1 MLQIILLVTLGT
13 VAFAIFSASMSSKRL
28 RQQSEPVAL
37 PSLKPHLAR
46 LADVLE
52 VEKIAV
58 RRIPSDSVNAMAA
71 PDGGIYITQ
80 GFVNRFRRG
89 DVTPEELTSVVA
101 HELGHVALGHAKRRM
116 MQMTVQTALRQG
128 LMIVIARFIPFVG
141 PYLVGALSSL
151 ISAKLS
157 RSDEFEA
164 DAYAT
169 ALMVKAGYGHEPQA
183 EMLRKVDKW
192 SGVGGMAAPAWFAS
206 HPRAEDRVAAIE
218 NNMRKW
224 GALPS

>member
-128 LMIVIARFIPFVG
+128 LMIVI
-141 PYLVGALSSL
+141 
-151 ISAKLS
+151 
-157 RSDEFEA
+157 
-164 DAYAT
+164 
-169 ALMVKAGYGHEPQA
+169 
-183 EMLRKVDKW
+183 
-192 SGVGGMAAPAWFAS
+192 
-206 HPRAEDRVAAIE
+206 
-218 NNMRKW
+218 
-224 GALPS
+224 

>member
-1 MLQIILLVTLGT
+1 MLQIILLVTLVSVGMALFGAVT
-13 VAFAIFSASMSSKRL
+13 SSRRL
-28 RQQSEPVAL
+28 RSQSEPVAL
-37 PSLKPHLAR
+37 PALKPHLAR
-46 LADVLE
+46 LAEVLE

-71 PDGGIYITQ
+71 PDGGIYLTQ
-80 GFVNRFRRG
+80 GFVNRFRKG

-116 MQMTVQTALRQG
+116 MQMTVQTAVRQG
-128 LMIVIARFIPFVG
+128 LMMVIARVIPLVG
-141 PYLVGALSSL
+141 PYIVGALSTL
-151 ISAKLS
+151 ITAKLS

-183 EMLRKVDKW
+183 SMLRKVDRW

-218 NNMRKW
+218 QNMRKW
-224 GALPS
+224 GARPS

>member
-1 MLQIILLVTLGT
+1 
-13 VAFAIFSASMSSKRL
+13 
-28 RQQSEPVAL
+28 
-37 PSLKPHLAR
+37 
-46 LADVLE
+46 
-52 VEKIAV
+52 
-58 RRIPSDSVNAMAA
+58 
-71 PDGGIYITQ
+71 
-80 GFVNRFRRG
+80 RRG